1 MEQHKLVVFSVRW
14 PKKDEAAL
22 CGYYF
27 PRGELDL
34 CPKLDITFAQA
45 FPSPSHTHTHAHR
58 HSHMCL
64 VYFYVK
70 RIKKSFL
77 EFRRHKLIF
86 IYDPRISKSRWNGS
100 TFLWDRQTDRYMAP
114 SPLCHTSSPPACLVA
129 KCITPLNYYS
139 SLVNSFSDAAGE
151 DLCCLVLRSSL
162 CFSCIFWGHATHLW
176 GLSGWGR
183 RRISFDIWQ
192 LCAISLPSH
201 FLLSLVI
208 SIWMALKGIQ
218 TWHLWWSI

>member
-14 PKKDEAAL
+14 PKKRWSSARWLLFFKGGETAK
-22 CGYYF
+22 
-27 PRGELDL
+27 RELDL
-34 CPKLDITFAQA
+34 CPKLDITFTQA
-45 FPSPSHTHTHAHR
+45 FSSPSHTHTHTF
-58 HSHMCL
+58 SHVCL

-100 TFLWDRQTDRYMAP
+100 TFLWDRQLDIWP
-114 SPLCHTSSPPACLVA
+114 PLPLSHTSSPPAFLVA

-151 DLCCLVLRSSL
+151 DLCCAVLLHFFGGMQHTYGGLVV
-162 CFSCIFWGHATHLW
+162 G
-176 GLSGWGR
+176 GGG
-183 RRISFDIWQ
+183 
-192 LCAISLPSH
+192 
-201 FLLSLVI
+201 
-208 SIWMALKGIQ
+208 
-218 TWHLWWSI
+218 